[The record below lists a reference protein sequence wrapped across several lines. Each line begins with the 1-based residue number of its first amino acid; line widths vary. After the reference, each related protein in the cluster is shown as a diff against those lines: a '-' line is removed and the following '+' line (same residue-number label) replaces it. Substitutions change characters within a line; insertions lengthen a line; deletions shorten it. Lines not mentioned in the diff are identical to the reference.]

1 MGFKFDR
8 IKPLLKGD
16 YNTSTAPLNPGKND
30 SGSGWSSSSCFI
42 GCRKCKC
49 QGDLDFPPPLPL
61 APPAG
66 DGSHAKQLV
75 TMGMIVMSCIIAGTL
90 LFGILCAAVRVYRS
104 RRNNSRRTNPPIIFA
119 TQEDFFDED
128 HGPVLDHPIWYINTI
143 GLPQSVIDSIAVF
156 KYKKDVGLIEGTDC
170 SVCLSEFQ
178 EDESLRLL
186 PKCSHAFHISCIDT
200 WLRSHTN
207 CPLCRAPILSGAFVA
222 QASESEPNSN
232 DSNSR
237 NEIMVVNSENSSGE
251 GSDNVGGGTGEVR
264 NGNDNNN
271 GSLPVEDERTV
282 DDSMKILPHLKTRN
296 CDSGCRVLSDL
307 AENRRVVEEDTQP
320 MRRSVSLDSSAA
332 SMIYNAVTEGVVH
345 VKHQGNMDAQLGKS
359 KSSKSKIVFK
369 RGSGGSS
376 PSICRLVKSSSIG
389 SSLQKGPMLMKRS
402 LSSIGKLPSSRHS
415 RRYSALPL

>member
-1 MGFKFDR
+1 
-8 IKPLLKGD
+8 
-16 YNTSTAPLNPGKND
+16 
-30 SGSGWSSSSCFI
+30 
-42 GCRKCKC
+42 
-49 QGDLDFPPPLPL
+49 
-61 APPAG
+61 
-66 DGSHAKQLV
+66 
-75 TMGMIVMSCIIAGTL
+75 
-90 LFGILCAAVRVYRS
+90 
-104 RRNNSRRTNPPIIFA
+104 RNNSRRTNPPIIFA

-186 PKCSHAFHISCIDT
+186 PKCNHAFHISCIDT

-232 DSNSR
+232 DSDSR

-307 AENRRVVEEDTQP
+307 AESRRMVEEDTQP
-320 MRRSVSLDSSAA
+320 MRRSVSLDASAA

-369 RGSGGSS
+369 RGSGSSS

-402 LSSIGKLPSSRHS
+402 HSSIGKLPSSRHS